1 MDAKIND
8 IISQLNV
15 SVVYVEK
22 AEQMDADGH
31 YLAAINTIVLDSS
44 LSERKEKVTLLHE
57 LGHAAKHMKNYELY
71 NLTFSLRSK
80 MEQEAEEFMIKQ
92 MIETRLHD
100 PDFSPEAFNTIN
112 FLESYDLDIRYE
124 TIVKKFMT
132 QHINEEQLSY
142 SIVLH

>member
-15 SVVYVEK
+15 SVVYLDK
-22 AEQMDADGH
+22 MDADGH
-31 YLAAINTIVLDSS
+31 YIAAINTIVLSS
-44 LSERKEKVTLLHE
+44 TLTERKENTTLLHE

-92 MIETRLHD
+92 MVETRLYD
-100 PDFSPEAFNTIN
+100 PDFSPETFNSIN
-112 FLESYDLDIRYE
+112 FLESYGLDFKYE
-124 TIVKKFMT
+124 PIIKQFMAR
-132 QHINEEQLSY
+132 HVSDEQLGY
-142 SIVLH
+142 LFF